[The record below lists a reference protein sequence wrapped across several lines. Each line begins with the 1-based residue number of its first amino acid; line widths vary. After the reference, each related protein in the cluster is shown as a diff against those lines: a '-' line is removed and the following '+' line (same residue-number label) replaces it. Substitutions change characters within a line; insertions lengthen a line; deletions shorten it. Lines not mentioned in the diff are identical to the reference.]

1 MNIRLIARITIVIAA
16 TQSAVACNRF
26 VWNEDPFTPDPAAV
40 SETLVDGRDTTYVLK
55 RSGYYLLASQRAA
68 LWNREVMDDV
78 AWRYRAL
85 FGDTPEMIAIR
96 LDSVAT
102 TDTATTWRGVPFARV
117 AVRRRTAD
125 GREKPKNPRERDMQ
139 DSARVQLL
147 AGPMLAATT
156 AETWLKARALDAARG
171 LDSQPGGPV
180 RVTAGRGAL
189 PAWIEAGAL
198 RILGSGGAVD
208 RANDELRADSKHIV
222 PLASLFSV
230 AWTVPPNA
238 LEVVHPGASR
248 FGLDDAEDRREAT
261 ARARERRDAAPG
273 ASPLF
278 IAQATSL
285 LGFLH
290 DRDPGLLGRLADELT
305 RGGSIPDV
313 LASSRTLPHDVS
325 GLDAAWRDWLKKSQ
339 RSRR

>member
-1 MNIRLIARITIVIAA
+1 
-16 TQSAVACNRF
+16 
-26 VWNEDPFTPDPAAV
+26 
-40 SETLVDGRDTTYVLK
+40 
-55 RSGYYLLASQRAA
+55 
-68 LWNREVMDDV
+68 
-78 AWRYRAL
+78 
-85 FGDTPEMIAIR
+85 
-96 LDSVAT
+96 
-102 TDTATTWRGVPFARV
+102 
-117 AVRRRTAD
+117 
-125 GREKPKNPRERDMQ
+125 
-139 DSARVQLL
+139 
-147 AGPMLAATT
+147 
-156 AETWLKARALDAARG
+156 
-171 LDSQPGGPV
+171 
-180 RVTAGRGAL
+180 
-189 PAWIEAGAL
+189 
-198 RILGSGGAVD
+198 
-208 RANDELRADSKHIV
+208 V

-248 FGLDDAEDRREAT
+248 FGLDDAEDRREAA